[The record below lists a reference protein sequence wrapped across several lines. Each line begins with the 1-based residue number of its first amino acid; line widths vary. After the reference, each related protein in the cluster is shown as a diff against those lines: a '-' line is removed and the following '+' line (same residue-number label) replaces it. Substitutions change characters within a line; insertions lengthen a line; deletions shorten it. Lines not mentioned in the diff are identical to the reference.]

1 MDITNF
7 LILGG
12 YGSTGR
18 LIARLLLDETEAQL
32 VLAGRNLARAE
43 ATAAELNAQFPGRR
57 VSAACADAADFA
69 SLGQVLEGIDL
80 VIVASST
87 ADCAE
92 TVARAAIG
100 KRVDYLDLQYST
112 AKLRVLRSLSPE
124 IESAGCCFI
133 TDGGFHPGLPAAL
146 VRYIATRFD
155 RLEKAQVGSVIKID
169 WSGLE
174 LGIATIEEL
183 LREFLDFQM
192 LVYQDSAW
200 RKIPLARMLIP
211 LYMDFGRQF
220 GRQYCMPMFLE
231 EMRALPEVIPG
242 LQETGFFVGGFNW
255 FVDWLVTPLALIVL
269 RLSPKLA
276 LRPMARVMYWS
287 LKRFS
292 RPPYGTLLKVEA
304 RGIREGQAG
313 REDLTLHHA
322 DGYMFTAIPAV
333 ACLLQWLDGSI
344 RQPGLWF
351 QAQIVEPERMMRD
364 MQRMGVTFLLNE
376 HEADTILADL
386 KTRMEG

>member
-1 MDITNF
+1 MDIVNF

-18 LIARLLLDETEAQL
+18 LIAGLLLQETNASL
-32 VLAGRNLARAE
+32 ILAGRNLSRAE
-43 ATAAELNAQFPGRR
+43 ATAAELNAQYPGRR

-69 SLGQVLEGIDL
+69 NLGQVLEGIDL

-87 ADCAE
+87 ADRVE
-92 TVARAAIG
+92 TVAKAAIEKG
-100 KRVDYLDLQYST
+100 VDYLDLQYST
-112 AKLRVLRSLSPE
+112 AKLRVLQSLSPK

-155 RLEKAQVGSVIKID
+155 RLEKARVGSVIKID
-169 WSGLE
+169 WSGLD

-192 LVYQDSAW
+192 LIYQDGAW
-200 RKIPLARMLIP
+200 RKIPLVRMLIP

-231 EMRALPEVIPG
+231 EMRALPEMIPG

-255 FVDWLVTPLALIVL
+255 FVDWFVTPLALIAL
-269 RLSPKLA
+269 RFSPKLA
-276 LRPMARVMYWS
+276 LRPMAQLMYWS
-287 LKRFS
+287 LRRFS

-304 RGIREGQAG
+304 QGIREGQAG
-313 REDLTLHHA
+313 GEDLTLYHA
-322 DGYMFTAIPAV
+322 DGYMFTAIPVV

-351 QAQIVEPERMMRD
+351 QAQIVEPERLLRD
-364 MQRMGVTFLLNE
+364 MQRMGVLLGE
-376 HEADTILADL
+376 
-386 KTRMEG
+386 R